1 MFIKREEK
9 RMEMFKFELMP
20 EPAAFFKDG
29 CMRRPS
35 KSILQNKILDVNFVM
50 TAALLIE
57 VHSFALNVWPHGST
71 YSDIASQYLKYLNDR
86 YGSIASEIVVVVD
99 GDVGYSTKAEEHA
112 HRNQGV
118 TM

>member
-1 MFIKREEK
+1 MGACVDPANRYCKIRY
-9 RMEMFKFELMP
+9 LMWT
-20 EPAAFFKDG
+20 
-29 CMRRPS
+29 S
-35 KSILQNKILDVNFVM
+35 WWL

-57 VHSFALNVWPHGST
+57 VHSFVLNVWPHGST

-99 GDVGYSTKAEEHA
+99 GNVGYSTKADEHA

>member
-1 MFIKREEK
+1 
-9 RMEMFKFELMP
+9 
-20 EPAAFFKDG
+20 
-29 CMRRPS
+29 MRRPS

-86 YGSIASEIVVVVD
+86 YGSIASEIVVVD
-99 GDVGYSTKAEEHA
+99 GNVGYSTKADEHA